1 MSNTST
7 TPTKASGKTDEE
19 YDFDLVF
26 QKPHLTPDR
35 EEVKDN
41 KKKISKARSK
51 KFMPKKLPNIQ
62 SHEDFVAFLDKKGGK
77 KSRKRKTKRKRGGK
91 RRTKKKARKHRK
103 KRKTLK
109 RKH

>member
-1 MSNTST
+1 MSNSST
-7 TPTKASGKTDEE
+7 TSAKASSKTEE
-19 YDFDLVF
+19 EFDFDLVF

-41 KKKISKARSK
+41 KKKIIKARSK

-62 SHEDFVAFLDKKGGK
+62 SHEDFVAFLNKKGGK
-77 KSRKRKTKRKRGGK
+77 KSRKRKTKRKKGGK
-91 RRTKKKARKHRK
+91 RRTKKKAQKHK
-103 KRKTLK
+103 KRKTFK